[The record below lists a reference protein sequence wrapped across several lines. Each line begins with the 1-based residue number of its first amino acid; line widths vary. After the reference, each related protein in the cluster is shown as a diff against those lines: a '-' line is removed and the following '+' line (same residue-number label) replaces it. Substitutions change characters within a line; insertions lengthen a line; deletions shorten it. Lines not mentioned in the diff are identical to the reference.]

1 MKKNN
6 RKSNLLASLSGI
18 LSVGTFSILSTFSA
32 FAQNN
37 ENVSPML
44 ESLTKKGHGGSA
56 YFDFTNSNWTASL
69 GNKGRKQSYQSDD
82 KEVDL
87 SILGKLV
94 LRYNRTVDLPEQIG
108 LIDNQYSA
116 GATASLLHEIEG
128 VRIPPLTK
136 ISIQGNILS
145 SDKDNELARLEIS
158 LEGLLHKGLPE
169 YLKKNAEKKLLE
181 EGITF
186 KGEPKKNNKITL
198 TKIIKVRPDQ
208 KAIFEMFKA
217 AEAELRDYK
226 KQLDQLTS
234 GVIDFTESERA
245 KLEDM
250 RKKAALRKNELLV
263 QLFAKQ
269 EIPCLPTYSQSIKF
283 PIWELGV
290 STDGENASA
299 GAGVGFWGDVKI
311 NIQPTCGITVASLF
325 QNQLWI
331 EADVNIESNGYAGA
345 HAEAQAKGSYSG
357 GGIAFSGEYGDDNIE
372 LKLNEEEK
380 LILQDIISKLLEW
393 TQNNQKVLSD
403 FEKSVADQVG
413 NIKDQIRRELIKRLQ
428 EPSMVCSVFASGSNE
443 KQICQDFSKFT
454 HPVPPKEIC
463 SLPDL
468 PSIACDKRI
477 LNANCQVI
485 KEVCSEKWIP
495 PNWLDPIGVW
505 KKSCEQIKD
514 NDPICGK
521 DKNAM
526 KKLCDK
532 HEQYNV
538 AKKRCEELID
548 KANKTY
554 EVGLA
559 KWNKLSDQWSEIE
572 KKVPGLTRDVVN
584 NYIIE
589 KVDIRAVTEDIL
601 DALWKAEKTVD
612 LTKRFITDAIPSDLS
627 FAVNASAEVA
637 FHSTAHILRANPKL
651 TTYLSFDIEDNGQPA
666 FNIALKGNLNTKDEK
681 NSGIGGLDALKYTLS
696 ANINGSFAGKDIF
709 KLAEATSGQLVPTF
723 DKGKIML
730 PNEEKTLLT
739 WSYRYNSD
747 QNPPTQERCVE
758 KVPQVGE
765 MLWSKFANSQE
776 AAEFCNQP
784 SQLPP
789 MLQEQLRNNPVPEC
803 GAEFNQALVGY
814 MEKQLPEMK
823 KICQASKPFP
833 PLAKLPPPSLDFEP
847 PVSTNPAPPKK
858 NGEPV
863 NQLAETPSKY
873 GFKGLYTLFSPDTAG
888 KGKFGFGLYVD
899 RTRFC
904 SPGDP
909 RTPTVQEI
917 SAAGYYGLTDRLEI
931 GMSVPFRKLSM
942 PAAESL
948 SGNPHDVSLQDI
960 DESELSNVS
969 LGMRYNLMRSKPF
982 SLTPY
987 VQAFLP
993 VDKDDAEQGLG
1004 AKNTRIHFGISAG
1017 SVLSDLNDTRL
1028 YMQAAYQYAIDYDQ
1042 ERKDF
1047 TEHVW
1052 GQEPRFDYFGT
1063 NPLYYEY
1070 GSTIFYGAG
1079 FSVPI
1084 IKNTV
1089 ELFSEFQ
1096 FYHSLEDADYIPM
1109 YRDGK
1114 ELDPVQDG
1122 GAVNIGLRVKTSED
1136 IAITAGWGSILYGE
1150 ETMYEAPIWKVFIG
1164 LTF

>member
-1 MKKNN
+1 
-6 RKSNLLASLSGI
+6 LI
-18 LSVGTFSILSTFSA
+18 STTQTGQQA
-32 FAQNN
+32 
-37 ENVSPML
+37 E
-44 ESLTKKGHGGSA
+44 TI
-56 YFDFTNSNWTASL
+56 
-69 GNKGRKQSYQSDD
+69 KGRKQAYQPDD
-82 KEVDL
+82 EEVNL
-87 SILGKLV
+87 GVLGKLV
-94 LRYNRTVDLPEQIG
+94 LRYDSTVDLPEQIG

-169 YLKKNAEKKLLE
+169 YLKKKAEKKFLE
-181 EGITF
+181 QGITF
-186 KGEPKKNNKITL
+186 KGEPEKNNKITL

-208 KAIFEMFKA
+208 KDIFEKFKA
-217 AEAELRDYK
+217 AEDELRDYK
-226 KQLDQLTS
+226 KQFDQLTS
-234 GVIDFTESERA
+234 GIIDFTESERA

-263 QLFAKQ
+263 QLFADQKL
-269 EIPCLPTYSQSIKF
+269 PCLPTYSQSIKF

-290 STDGENASA
+290 STGGENASA

-311 NIQPTCGITVASLF
+311 NIEPKCGITVASLF

-357 GGIAFSGEYGDDNIE
+357 GSIEFSGEYGNDKIE

-380 LILQDIISKLLEW
+380 LILQDIIVKLLEW
-393 TQNNQKVLSD
+393 TQNNQKVLSS
-403 FEKSVADQVG
+403 FEKSLEE
-413 NIKDQIRRELIKRLQ
+413 QIFGIQDRIRTELMKRLQ
-428 EPSMVCSVFASGSNE
+428 DPSMVCSVFASGSNE
-443 KQICQDFSKFT
+443 KQICQNFSTGKP
-454 HPVPPKEIC
+454 PVAPKEIC
-463 SLPDL
+463 SLPVL
-468 PSIACDKRI
+468 PSIACDRKILDKTCEITNQACKNEWVNRI
-477 LNANCQVI
+477 TGGFR
-485 KEVCSEKWIP
+485 KPVCKNITA
-495 PNWLDPIGVW
+495 I
-505 KKSCEQIKD
+505 
-514 NDPICGK
+514 DPICSNK
-521 DKNAM
+521 KISMKQACDIHDKY
-526 KKLCDK
+526 KIEKED
-532 HEQYNV
+532 
-538 AKKRCEELID
+538 CEALID
-548 KANKTY
+548 QANKNY
-554 EVGLA
+554 KIDLA
-559 KWNKLSDQWSEIE
+559 DWNQWTEIE
-572 KKVPGLTRDVVN
+572 RKVPGFTRDAVDK
-584 NYIIE
+584 YIN
-589 KVDIRAVTEDIL
+589 KNVDIRSTTKDIL
-601 DALWKAEKTVD
+601 DALRKAEKTVD
-612 LTKRFITDAIPSDLS
+612 LTKRFVTDAIPSELS

-709 KLAEATSGQLVPTF
+709 KLAEAASGQFVPTY
-723 DKGKIML
+723 DKGKITL

-747 QNPPTQERCVE
+747 QKPPTQEGCTE
-758 KVPQVGE
+758 KVPQIGE
-765 MLWSKFANSQE
+765 MLWKRFINSSE
-776 AAEFCNQP
+776 RNEFCKAA
-784 SQLPP
+784 SALPQ

-803 GAEFNQALVGY
+803 GAEFNQALAEY
-814 MEKQLPEMK
+814 MEKQLPEMAK
-823 KICQASKPFP
+823 TCQTSSPATTQPVI
-833 PLAKLPPPSLDFEP
+833 LPPPSLDFEP
-847 PVSTNPAPPKK
+847 PPDTSQKPIEKK
-858 NGEPV
+858 SGTGNH
-863 NQLAETPSKY
+863 LIETPSKY
-873 GFKGLYTLFSPDTAG
+873 GFQGLYTLFNPDTAK

-909 RTPTVQEI
+909 RTPTVQKI

-969 LGMRYNLMRSKPF
+969 LGMRYNLMQSKPF

-1017 SVLSDLNDTRL
+1017 SVLSDLGDTRL
-1028 YMQAAYQYAIDYDQ
+1028 YMQAAYQYATDYDQ

-1052 GQEPRFDYFGT
+1052 GREPRFDYFGT

-1070 GSTIFYGAG
+1070 GRTLLYGAG
-1079 FSVPI
+1079 FSVPFVH
-1084 IKNTV
+1084 NTL

-1096 FYHSLEDADYIPM
+1096 FYYSLEDEDYIPM
-1109 YRDGK
+1109 YQDGK
-1114 ELDPVQDG
+1114 ELDRVQEG

-1136 IAITAGWGSILYGE
+1136 IAITGSILYGE